1 MANGKLRYTIHS
13 QEMQNIFIIT
23 YQIRILQ
30 DTTHPMEHLNFLF
43 KDKKLKKII
52 EAQPEL
58 APTTEKHI
66 HLSLCSS
73 IVSQQLSTKVAAII
87 YQRFLAL
94 FSTKNPSPEEIMEI
108 PYDTLR
114 DIGLSNSKVNYIRN
128 VCEYF
133 IEKKI
138 KDKDLRKL
146 SNEDIIKELTVIKGI
161 GRWTV
166 EMLLMFSLGRED
178 VFAVDDLGIQQA
190 MIQLYDLDKSDKKK
204 LKADMLLISEKWAP
218 YRTYACLY
226 LWNWKD
232 S

>member
-1 MANGKLRYTIHS
+1 
-13 QEMQNIFIIT
+13 MQNIFIIT